1 MAMVLTNNSCNE
13 TLSPLVRLVNVKNI
27 INKTDVP
34 AGDYAANP
42 YVGCTHGCKY
52 CYACFMKRFTN
63 HNEPWGSFIDVK
75 IWPQI
80 NAQKYAHKKLI
91 IGTVTDPYN
100 PQEAQYKRTYTLLK
114 ELVGVPVSLTILTK
128 SDLVLRDIDLL
139 KSFANV
145 RVGFSI
151 NTLDENFR
159 GAMDNASSI
168 AKRLNAMK
176 VLHEQGI
183 RTACF
188 ISPIF
193 PGITDIP
200 AIIDEV
206 KEHCQFIWLENLN
219 LRGNYKQVILNFII
233 EKYPNLKD
241 LYDQIYLK
249 GDRTY
254 WVELDRSLQKL
265 ACEHGLDY
273 VVNEDNIVRPFE
285 APPVLVNFFYH
296 EKIKK
301 SASK

>member
-1 MAMVLTNNSCNE
+1 MVLTNNSCND

-27 INKTDVP
+27 VNKTDVP

-63 HNEPWGSFIDVK
+63 HNEPWGSFLDVK
-75 IWPQI
+75 IWPKI

-91 IGTVTDPYN
+91 VGTVTDPYN

-183 RTACF
+183 RAACF
-188 ISPIF
+188 IAPIF
-193 PGITDIP
+193 PGITDVP

-219 LRGNYKQVILNFII
+219 LRGNYKQAILNFIK

-241 LYDQIYLK
+241 LYDQIYSK

-254 WVELDRSLQKL
+254 WFELDRSIHKL
-265 ACEHGLDY
+265 ACECGLDY
-273 VVNEDNIVRPFE
+273 VVNEDDILRPFD

-301 SASK
+301 SASPS

>member
-1 MAMVLTNNSCNE
+1 MVLTNNSCNE

-63 HNEPWGSFIDVK
+63 HNEPWGSFLDVK

-193 PGITDIP
+193 PGITDVP

-265 ACEHGLDY
+265 SCEYGLDY
-273 VVNEDNIVRPFE
+273 VVNEDDILRPFD

>member
-1 MAMVLTNNSCNE
+1 MVLTNNSCNE
-13 TLSPLVRLVNVKNI
+13 TLSPLVRLVDVKNI

-63 HNEPWGSFIDVK
+63 HNEPWGSFLDVK
-75 IWPQI
+75 IWPQF
-80 NAQKYAHKKLI
+80 NAQKYAYKKLV

-193 PGITDIP
+193 PGITDVP

-206 KEHCQFIWLENLN
+206 KEHCHFIWLENLN

-273 VVNEDNIVRPFE
+273 VVNEDDILRPFD

>member
-1 MAMVLTNNSCNE
+1 MAMVLTNSSCNE

-34 AGDYAANP
+34 AGDCAANP

-63 HNEPWGSFIDVK
+63 HNEPWGSFLDVK

-80 NAQKYAHKKLI
+80 KSQKYAYKKLI

-114 ELVGVPVSLTILTK
+114 ELVGVPVRLTIITK

-193 PGITDIP
+193 PGITDVP

-206 KEHCQFIWLENLN
+206 KEYCQFIWLENLN
-219 LRGNYKQVILNFII
+219 LRGNYKQVILNFIK

-265 ACEHGLDY
+265 SCEYGLDY
-273 VVNEDNIVRPFE
+273 VVNEDDILRTFD

>member
-1 MAMVLTNNSCNE
+1 MVLTNNSCNE

-63 HNEPWGSFIDVK
+63 HNEPWGSFLDVK
-75 IWPQI
+75 IWPQF
-80 NAQKYAHKKLI
+80 NAQKYAHKELV

-139 KSFANV
+139 KSFAHV

-193 PGITDIP
+193 PGITDVP

-265 ACEHGLDY
+265 SCEYGLDY
-273 VVNEDNIVRPFE
+273 EVNEDDILRPFD

>member
-1 MAMVLTNNSCNE
+1 MVLTNNSCNE
-13 TLSPLVRLVNVKNI
+13 TLSPLVRLVDVKNI

-63 HNEPWGSFIDVK
+63 HNEPWGSFLDVK

-193 PGITDIP
+193 PGITDVP

-219 LRGNYKQVILNFII
+219 LSGNYKQVILNFIK
-233 EKYPNLKD
+233 ENYPNLKD

-265 ACEHGLDY
+265 ACEYGLDY
-273 VVNEDNIVRPFE
+273 VVNEDDIVRPFE

-301 SASK
+301 SASPA

>member
-1 MAMVLTNNSCNE
+1 MVLTNNSCNE
-13 TLSPLVRLVNVKNI
+13 TLSPLVRLVDVKNI

-63 HNEPWGSFIDVK
+63 HNEPWGSFLDVK

-80 NAQKYAHKKLI
+80 NAQKYAHKKLV

-159 GAMDNASSI
+159 GAMDKASSI

-219 LRGNYKQVILNFII
+219 LRGNYKQVILNLIK

-273 VVNEDNIVRPFE
+273 VVNEDDIVRPFD

>member
-1 MAMVLTNNSCNE
+1 MVQTNNSCNE
-13 TLSPLVRLVNVKNI
+13 TLSPLVRLVDVKNI

-63 HNEPWGSFIDVK
+63 HNEPWGSFLDVK
-75 IWPQI
+75 IWPQF
-80 NAQKYAHKKLI
+80 NAQKYAYKKLV

-114 ELVGVPVSLTILTK
+114 ELVGVPVSLIILTK

-159 GAMDNASSI
+159 GAMDKASSI

-176 VLHEQGI
+176 VLHEHGI

-193 PGITDIP
+193 PGITDVP

-219 LRGNYKQVILNFII
+219 LRGNYKQVILNFIK

-249 GDRTY
+249 GDRIY
-254 WVELDRSLQKL
+254 WFELDRSLQKL
-265 ACEHGLDY
+265 ACEYGLDY
-273 VVNEDNIVRPFE
+273 VVNEDDILRPFD

-301 SASK
+301 SASPA

>member
-1 MAMVLTNNSCNE
+1 MVLTNNSCNE

-63 HNEPWGSFIDVK
+63 HNEPWGSFLDVK

-193 PGITDIP
+193 PGITDVP

-219 LRGNYKQVILNFII
+219 LRGNYKQVILNFIK
-233 EKYPNLKD
+233 ENYPNLKD

-254 WVELDRSLQKL
+254 WVELDRSLQKI
-265 ACEHGLDY
+265 ACEYGLDY
-273 VVNEDNIVRPFE
+273 VVNEDDLLRPLD

-301 SASK
+301 SASPA

>member
-1 MAMVLTNNSCNE
+1 
-13 TLSPLVRLVNVKNI
+13 
-27 INKTDVP
+27 
-34 AGDYAANP
+34 
-42 YVGCTHGCKY
+42 
-52 CYACFMKRFTN
+52 MKRFTN
-63 HNEPWGSFIDVK
+63 HNEPWGSFLDVK

-80 NAQKYAHKKLI
+80 NAQKYAHNKLI
-91 IGTVTDPYN
+91 VGTVTDPYN

-193 PGITDIP
+193 PGITDVP

-219 LRGNYKQVILNFII
+219 LRGNYKQIILNFIK
-233 EKYPNLKD
+233 ENYPNLKD

-273 VVNEDNIVRPFE
+273 VVNEDDILRPFD

>member
-1 MAMVLTNNSCNE
+1 MAMVQTNNSCNE

-63 HNEPWGSFIDVK
+63 HNEPWGSFLDVK
-75 IWPQI
+75 IWPQF
-80 NAQKYAHKKLI
+80 NAQKYAHKELV

-193 PGITDIP
+193 PGITDVP

-206 KEHCQFIWLENLN
+206 KEYCQFIWLENLN
-219 LRGNYKQVILNFII
+219 LRGNYKQVILNFIK

-254 WVELDRSLQKL
+254 WVEL
-265 ACEHGLDY
+265 GT
-273 VVNEDNIVRPFE
+273 V
-285 APPVLVNFFYH
+285 
-296 EKIKK
+296 
-301 SASK
+301 SK